1 VHSKIDRFPK
11 TITRGGFVKI
21 STIGACVFFVA
32 FSAFS
37 VKVKR
42 DVARKEAMDS
52 FSGGLSYGDVP
63 PRFELAASDGTLHRL
78 DEAVP
83 GKKVVLL
90 NFWATWCPPCR
101 LEMPQLQT
109 LHERYRDKGLQIL
122 AINVEEDE
130 KTVRDFLSQRT
141 LSFPVLLDREGL
153 VAARYGV
160 EAFPTTVLLDAEGK
174 VFDVTEGLDP
184 YLAYTIE
191 SMLED
196 DGESEE
202 GS

>member
-1 VHSKIDRFPK
+1 MK
-11 TITRGGFVKI
+11 T
-21 STIGACVFFVA
+21 STIGACAFFVA

-52 FSGGLSYGDVP
+52 FSGGLSYGPTGNVP
-63 PRFELAASDGTLHRL
+63 PGFELAASDGTLHRL
-78 DEAVP
+78 DEVVP
-83 GKKVVLL
+83 GRKVVLL

-101 LEMPQLQT
+101 LEMPQFQT
-109 LHERYRDKGLQIL
+109 LYERYQDKGLQIL
-122 AINVEEDE
+122 AINVGEDE
-130 KTVRDFLSQRT
+130 KTVRDFLGQRT

-153 VAARYGV
+153 VAARYRV

-174 VFDVTEGLDP
+174 VFHVTEGLDP

-196 DGESEE
+196 DDESEDE
-202 GS
+202 S

>member
-1 VHSKIDRFPK
+1 L
-11 TITRGGFVKI
+11 KI
-21 STIGACVFFVA
+21 STIAACLFFVA

-42 DVARKEAMDS
+42 DVARKEAMDA

-63 PRFELAASDGTLHRL
+63 PEFELAASDGTLHRL
-78 DEAVP
+78 AEVVP

-109 LHERYRDKGLQIL
+109 LHERYQDKGLQIL

-153 VAARYGV
+153 VAARYRV

-174 VFDVTEGLDP
+174 VFHVTAGLDP
-184 YLAYTIE
+184 YLAYTIG

-196 DGESEE
+196 DGESKD

>member
-1 VHSKIDRFPK
+1 MK
-11 TITRGGFVKI
+11 T
-21 STIGACVFFVA
+21 STIGACLFFVA

-42 DVARKEAMDS
+42 DIARKEAMDS
-52 FSGGLSYGDVP
+52 FSGGLSHGDVP
-63 PRFELAASDGTLHRL
+63 PGFELAASDGTLHRL

-83 GKKVVLL
+83 GRKVVII

-109 LHERYRDKGLQIL
+109 LYERYQDQGLQIL
-122 AINVEEDE
+122 AINVGEDE

-153 VAARYGV
+153 VAAQYRV
-160 EAFPTTVLLDAEGK
+160 EAFPTTVLLDAEGR
-174 VFDVTEGLDP
+174 VFQFTEGLDP
-184 YLAYTIE
+184 YLAYTVE
-191 SMLED
+191 SMLEGGGD
-196 DGESEE
+196 SEDGS
-202 GS
+202 